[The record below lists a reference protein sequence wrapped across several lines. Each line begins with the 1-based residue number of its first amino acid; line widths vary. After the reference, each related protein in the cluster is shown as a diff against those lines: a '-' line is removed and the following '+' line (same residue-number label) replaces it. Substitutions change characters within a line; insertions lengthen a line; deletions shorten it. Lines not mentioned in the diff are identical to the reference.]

1 MSENLDLKKSI
12 FRDLSA
18 ELNPTAIL
26 ATNTSSISITKIA
39 AETIPHGHSAA
50 SDQGQKS
57 ASRVVGKSYTI
68 LSHLSNTP
76 KRLKTRILVFGIHIS
91 FRSMRRWKRITP
103 CAQRLLNS
111 GFIFFQTLVPS
122 ATDVYLYCALFQDFT
137 SSTLYQ

>member
-1 MSENLDLKKSI
+1 MVIEAVSENLDLKKSL

-57 ASRVVGKSYTI
+57 ASRVIDETVETNNAVRTAPPQ
-68 LSHLSNTP
+68 LWLHFLSN
-76 KRLKTRILVFGIHIS
+76 FGTI
-91 FRSMRRWKRITP
+91 
-103 CAQRLLNS
+103 
-111 GFIFFQTLVPS
+111 G
-122 ATDVYLYCALFQDFT
+122 D
-137 SSTLYQ
+137 